1 MSRSLANVS
10 SRPIRSVRRGGLTLI
25 ELLVCIAV
33 VGVLLALLMPA
44 VMQVREAARAT
55 QCRNNLRQI
64 GLALHNYHD
73 TYQAFPPN
81 VTTPWPVAIAPY
93 LDQVP
98 LYNAYDHNVDA
109 FQSPSNERLGTQ
121 IWPVFQCPS
130 DRPTLI
136 PPQSWWPSS
145 YAGNI
150 ELIGAG
156 GSLNRCTDGASHS
169 GLAIEIALSD
179 GLAVFTG
186 PVLFLG
192 SGSRHHQ
199 QRFHLLMADGSVRT
213 ISPHVSQSTLTA
225 MGTPSGGEVVGDF

>member
-1 MSRSLANVS
+1 MSYS
-10 SRPIRSVRRGGLTLI
+10 IRHPRRAGLSLI
-25 ELLVCIAV
+25 ELLVVIAIIAV
-33 VGVLLALLMPA
+33 LIAITAPA

-73 TYQAFPPN
+73 TFQNFPPN

-93 LDQVP
+93 LDQAS
-98 LYNAYDHNVDA
+98 LYDAYDHNFDA

-121 IWPVFQCPS
+121 VWPIFQCPS
-130 DRPTLI
+130 DRASPI
-136 PPQSWWPSS
+136 APQGWWPSS
-145 YAGNI
+145 YAANI
-150 ELIGAG
+150 ELVNVG
-156 GSLNRCTDGASHS
+156 GSLSRCTDGTSNS

-186 PVLFLG
+186 PALFLG
-192 SGSRHHQ
+192 TGSRHHQ

-213 ISPHVSQSTLTA
+213 VSPHVSQSTLTA

>member
-1 MSRSLANVS
+1 MSPS
-10 SRPIRSVRRGGLTLI
+10 IRHHRRAGLSLI
-25 ELLVCIAV
+25 ELVVVIAIIS
-33 VGVLLALLMPA
+33 LLIAITAPA

-93 LDQVP
+93 LDQTP
-98 LYNAYDHNVDA
+98 LYNSYDHNFDA
-109 FQSPSNERLGTQ
+109 FQSPSNERLGMQ
-121 IWPVFQCPS
+121 VWPIFQCPS

-136 PPQSWWPSS
+136 SPQGWWPSS
-145 YAGNI
+145 YAANI
-150 ELIGAG
+150 ELVNVG
-156 GSLNRCTDGASHS
+156 GSLNRCTDGTSHS

-186 PVLFLG
+186 PALFLG
-192 SGSRHHQ
+192 TGSRHHN
-199 QRFHLLMADGSVRT
+199 QRFHLLMADGDVRA
-213 ISPHVSQSTLTA
+213 ISPNVSQSTLTA
-225 MGTPSGGEVVGDF
+225 MGTPSGNEVVGDF